1 MTAFNDNNI
10 TDAGRCDI
18 NLYTPKPVP
27 FQQTPFTP
35 RANFPTRTPKTR
47 HKNPCK
53 IEIEPTHYLHCLMVI
68 FSTNTDRKVK
78 QTDSLSRSTVTHEF

>member
-27 FQQTPFTP
+27 FQPRHHSQRQQTLLHAHQKPGIKTP
-35 RANFPTRTPKTR
+35 
-47 HKNPCK
+47 
-53 IEIEPTHYLHCLMVI
+53 
-68 FSTNTDRKVK
+68 VK
-78 QTDSLSRSTVTHEF
+78 